1 MLGCVQ
7 LEVDVLVQLLGIDV
21 FVQLLGV
28 DVFVPLFG
36 EDSLDGT
43 LLGCVDPDDVV
54 PFPLLGGDPEPGAW
68 PLIVQP
74 GA

>member
-7 LEVDVLVQLLGIDV
+7 PEEDVLVQLLGIDV
-21 FVQLLGV
+21 FV
-28 DVFVPLFG
+28 PLFG
-36 EDSLDGT
+36 EDSLNGA
-43 LLGCVDPDDVV
+43 LLGCVDPDDDV
-54 PFPLLGGDPEPGAW
+54 LLGGDPEPGAW